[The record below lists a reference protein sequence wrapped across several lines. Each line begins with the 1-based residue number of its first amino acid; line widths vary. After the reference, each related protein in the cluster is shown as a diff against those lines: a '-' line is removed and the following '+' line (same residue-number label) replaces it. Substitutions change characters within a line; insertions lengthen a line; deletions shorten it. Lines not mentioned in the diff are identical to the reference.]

1 MDKKLKYII
10 SIIIFILVI
19 IGISRVYN
27 ILNTNFQNDD
37 TSQKENMTAQET
49 VLNQAT
55 DFSVYNDNGEEV
67 KLSSFKGKPIVIN
80 FWTTWCGYCKIE
92 MKYFEELYN
101 QYKDDVIFMMVNS
114 TIEDDKQEV
123 NKYIAEQGYTFPVY
137 YDTNGSAITT
147 YRITGYPITM
157 FVNKDFE
164 INRIHQGMIN
174 LETLQ
179 KNINNIM

>member
-10 SIIIFILVI
+10 VFIIFILVM
-19 IGISRVYN
+19 IGISRVYT
-27 ILNTNFQNDD
+27 IINTNFQNEEA
-37 TSQKENMTAQET
+37 QRENIESQET
-49 VLNQAT
+49 IINQAK
-55 DFSVYNDNGEEV
+55 DFSVYNDKDEEV
-67 KLSSFKGKPIVIN
+67 KLSSFNGKPIVIN

-92 MKYFEELYN
+92 MKSFQELYN
-101 QYKDDVIFMMVNS
+101 QYKDEVVFLMVNS
-114 TIEDDKQEV
+114 TIEDDKTEV
-123 NKYIAEQGYTFPVY
+123 NKYITAQGYTFPIY
-137 YDTNGSAITT
+137 YDINGNAITT

-157 FVNKDFE
+157 FINKDFQ

>member
-10 SIIIFILVI
+10 IVIIFILVM
-19 IGISRVYN
+19 IGISRVYT
-27 ILNTNFQNDD
+27 ILNTKIQNEEI
-37 TSQKENMTAQET
+37 QKENIKSQET
-49 VLNQAT
+49 ISN
-55 DFSVYNDNGEEV
+55 FSVYNDKGEEV
-67 KLSSFKGKPIVIN
+67 KLSAFKGKPIVIN

-101 QYKDDVIFMMVNS
+101 QYKDEVVFLMVNS
-114 TIEDDKQEV
+114 TIEDDKDEA
-123 NKYIAEQGYTFPVY
+123 NKYITGQGYTFPIY
-137 YDTNGSAITT
+137 YDITGNAINS
-147 YRITGYPITM
+147 YKVTGYPITM
-157 FVNKDFE
+157 FINKDFQ

>member
-10 SIIIFILVI
+10 ITIIFILAM
-19 IGISRVYN
+19 IGIGRVYN
-27 ILNTNFQNDD
+27 VLTKLQND
-37 TSQKENMTAQET
+37 TLQKENTKTQEVT
-49 VLNQAT
+49 LNQAK
-55 DFSVYNDNGEEV
+55 DFSIYNDKDEEV

-92 MKYFEELYN
+92 MEYFQELYN
-101 QYKDDVIFMMVNS
+101 QYKDEVTFIMLNS

-123 NKYIAEQGYTFPVY
+123 NKYITGQGYTFPVY
-137 YDTNGSAITT
+137 YDINGNAITT
-147 YRITGYPITM
+147 YKITGYPVTM
-157 FVNKDFE
+157 FINKDFQ
-164 INRIHQGMIN
+164 ISRIHQGMIN

>member
-19 IGISRVYN
+19 IGISRLYT
-27 ILNTNFQNDD
+27 ILNTNIQNDTFKKD
-37 TSQKENMTAQET
+37 DIKEQET
-49 VLNQAT
+49 MVNQAK
-55 DFSVYNDNGEEV
+55 DFSVYNDKGEEI

-80 FWTTWCGYCKIE
+80 FWTTWCGYCKVE

-101 QYKDDVIFMMVNS
+101 EYKDKVEFVMVNS
-114 TIEDDKQEV
+114 TIEDNKDEV
-123 NKYIAEQGYTFPVY
+123 NKYITGQGYTFPIY
-137 YDTNGSAITT
+137 YDINGNAVNT
-147 YRITGYPITM
+147 YKITGYPITM
-157 FVNKDFE
+157 FINKDFQ
-164 INRIHQGMIN
+164 ISRIHQGMIN